1 MAKQYII
8 QNDLALLPATNGAD
22 SKHTPLA
29 HERLVRWAADEWQR
43 RYPAKDALIV
53 WAEGNCG
60 NRQALKRVKVGRKL
74 KDGGKYL
81 GFTPLICPVSTPISA
96 YYMPVRQPIFTDGVG
111 AFIFHLERRGV
122 QYDVLFVSDY
132 VFDADNYRTIQ
143 AIALVPPDALA
154 VFSTFEDQMNI
165 ATGHFERI
173 PRIHVV
179 GGPVK
184 AFEAKTPWEEVILA
198 ESLKDDIRND
208 MESFFEGGVE
218 IYKQLGLPP
227 FRKLLLVG
235 PPGTGKTTLCEAMA
249 KLALDQKRVVV
260 YVSASD
266 RGGATFEKIYNAL
279 RIVAGSKHPV
289 LLIVEELDIYL
300 NEEDKSQILNVLDG
314 MESPDNPRGALL
326 LATTNYPE
334 VIDER
339 IAKRPGRID
348 RVIYIPPIQDESQ
361 AERMLRRYMGAQYR
375 DEHRVVIPQLINRTG
390 AFVREVA
397 LYARMLSANSRQPEV
412 STETL
417 QQSVKRLVNQLT
429 TGDDLLPRRPIGF
442 QRGDDRAAGFAA
454 VVGTPQE

>member
-1 MAKQYII
+1 MAKNYII
-8 QNDLALLPATNGAD
+8 QNDLALLPSSNGAD

-29 HERLVRWAADEWQR
+29 HERLVRWAAEEWQR
-43 RYPAKDALIV
+43 RYPARDVLIV
-53 WAEGNCG
+53 WAEGNCA
-60 NRQALKRVKVGRKL
+60 NRQALKRLKVGRKL

-81 GFTPLICPVSTPISA
+81 GFTPVPCAVITPVSA
-96 YYMPVRQPIFTDGVG
+96 YYTPVRNPIFTENVG

-132 VFDADNYRTIQ
+132 VFDADMYRSVQ
-143 AIALVPPDALA
+143 AVAFVPPEALT
-154 VFSTFEDQMNI
+154 VFSDFEDQMNI
-165 ATGHFERI
+165 MAGHFERI

-184 AFEAKTPWEEVILA
+184 SFEAKTPWDEVILS
-198 ESLKDDIRND
+198 ETLKDDIKSD
-208 MESFFEGGVE
+208 MESFFRDGVD

-235 PPGTGKTTLCEAMA
+235 PPGTGKTTLCEALA
-249 KLALDQKRVVV
+249 KIALEQKRVVV

-266 RGGATFEKIYNAL
+266 RSGASFEKIYNAL
-279 RIVAGSKHPV
+279 RIVSNSRHPV

-300 NEEDKSQILNVLDG
+300 REEDKSQILNVLDG

-348 RVIYIPPIQDESQ
+348 RVIFIPPIQDKDQ
-361 AERMLRRYMGAQYR
+361 AERMLKRYMGAQYR
-375 DEHRVVIPQLINRTG
+375 DNHKVVIPQLINRTG

-412 STETL
+412 SAETL
-417 QQSVKRLVNQLT
+417 QQSVKRLIHQIN

-442 QRGDDRAAGFAA
+442 QRGDERSAGFAA
-454 VVGTPQE
+454 VVDD

>member
-1 MAKQYII
+1 M
-8 QNDLALLPATNGAD
+8 
-22 SKHTPLA
+22 
-29 HERLVRWAADEWQR
+29 
-43 RYPAKDALIV
+43 
-53 WAEGNCG
+53 
-60 NRQALKRVKVGRKL
+60 
-74 KDGGKYL
+74 
-81 GFTPLICPVSTPISA
+81 PVSA
-96 YYMPVRQPIFTDGVG
+96 YYTPVRNPIYTESVG
-111 AFIFHLERRGV
+111 AFVFHLERRGV

-132 VFDADNYRTIQ
+132 IYDADNYRTVL
-143 AIALVPPDALA
+143 AVAFVPPDALT
-154 VFSTFEDQMNI
+154 VFSDFEDQMNN
-165 ATGHFERI
+165 AAGHFERI

-184 AFEAKTPWEEVILA
+184 AFEAKTPWEEVILSEA
-198 ESLKDDIRND
+198 LKDDIKGD
-208 MESFFEGGVE
+208 MESFFNDGVD

-249 KLALDQKRVVV
+249 KLALEQKRVVV

-266 RGGATFEKIYNAL
+266 RSGASFEKIYNAL
-279 RIVAGSKHPV
+279 RIVSNSRHPV

-300 NEEDKSQILNVLDG
+300 REEDKSQILNVLDG

-348 RVIYIPPIQDESQ
+348 RVIYIPPIQDRDQ
-361 AERMLRRYMGAQYR
+361 AERMLKRYMGAQYH
-375 DEHRVVIPQLINRTG
+375 DAHKVVIPQLINRTG

-397 LYARMLSANSRQPEV
+397 LYARMLSANNRQPEV
-412 STETL
+412 SAEVL
-417 QQSVKRLVNQLT
+417 QQSVKRLIHQIN

-442 QRGDDRAAGFAA
+442 QRGDERSAGFAA
-454 VVGTPQE
+454 VVDD

>member
-1 MAKQYII
+1 MMAKNYII
-8 QNDLALLPATNGAD
+8 QNDLALLPTSNGAD

-29 HERLVRWAADEWQR
+29 HDRIVRWAAEEWQR
-43 RYPAKDALIV
+43 RYPAKDVLIV
-53 WAEGNCG
+53 WAESNCG
-60 NRQALKRVKVGRKL
+60 NRQALKRLKVGRKL

-81 GFTPLICPVSTPISA
+81 GFTPLACPVIMPVSA
-96 YYMPVRQPIFTDGVG
+96 YYTPVRNPIYTESVG
-111 AFIFHLERRGV
+111 AFVFHLERRGV

-132 VFDADNYRTIQ
+132 IYDADNYRTVL
-143 AIALVPPDALA
+143 AVAFVPPDALT
-154 VFSTFEDQMNI
+154 VFSDFEDQMNN
-165 ATGHFERI
+165 AAGHFERI

-184 AFEAKTPWEEVILA
+184 AFEAKTPWEEVILSEA
-198 ESLKDDIRND
+198 LKDDIKGD
-208 MESFFEGGVE
+208 MESFFNDGVD

-249 KLALDQKRVVV
+249 KLALEQKRVVV

-266 RGGATFEKIYNAL
+266 RSGASFEKIYNAL
-279 RIVAGSKHPV
+279 RIVSNSRHPV

-300 NEEDKSQILNVLDG
+300 REEDKSQILNVLDG

-348 RVIYIPPIQDESQ
+348 RVIYIPPIQDRDQ
-361 AERMLRRYMGAQYR
+361 AERMLKRYMGAQYH
-375 DEHRVVIPQLINRTG
+375 DAHKVVIPQLINRTG

-397 LYARMLSANSRQPEV
+397 LYARMLSANNRQPEV
-412 STETL
+412 SAEVL
-417 QQSVKRLVNQLT
+417 QQSVKRLIHQIN

-442 QRGDDRAAGFAA
+442 QRGDERSAGFAA
-454 VVGTPQE
+454 VVDD